1 MRERASQ
8 SMSRSKR
15 SKLRR
20 LVPIVV
26 AATVI
31 ALALLIAIDVG
42 GAGPSPARAQDFEA
56 QAQQIESQLLCPQCT
71 NKRLDICELAICVD
85 MRELIRERLAAGDA
99 PDDIILFFSN
109 RYGERVL
116 ADLPKSGF
124 NLVLFGWV
132 GGSLLLVAALGTA
145 ALLRLRRTAAPAAV
159 AALDAEGERWLDE
172 QTADDTSDDTSD
184 GSA

>member
-1 MRERASQ
+1 MSTQASQ
-8 SMSRSKR
+8 STSQRI
-15 SKLRR
+15 L
-20 LVPIVV
+20 PIVV
-26 AATVI
+26 AAAVI
-31 ALALLIAIDVG
+31 ALVLLVAIDVG
-42 GAGPSPARAQDFEA
+42 SAGPSSARAQDFEA

-85 MRELIRERLAAGDA
+85 MRELIRERLAAGDT

-132 GGSLLLVAALGTA
+132 GGSLVLVAALGTT
-145 ALLRLRRTAAPAAV
+145 ALLRLRRTAALPAV
-159 AALDAEGERWLDE
+159 EVLDAEGERWLDE
-172 QTADDTSDDTSD
+172 QSAADASDRTSNG
-184 GSA
+184 GSG